1 MSMTDPIADML
12 TRIRNGQSAKKENVE
27 MPSSRV
33 KLAIAQVLQDEG
45 YINSY
50 ETSDLEG
57 KPRLRVQL
65 KYFQG
70 HGVIENIERV
80 SKPGLRIYRGSK
92 NVPTVVGGLGISV
105 VSTSQGVMSDRAAR
119 EAGHG
124 GEILC
129 YVS

>member
-12 TRIRNGQSAKKENVE
+12 TRIRNGQSAEKENVE

>member
-12 TRIRNGQSAKKENVE
+12 TRIRNGQSADKANVE
-27 MPSSRV
+27 MPSSKV
-33 KLAIAQVLQDEG
+33 KLAIAKVLEEEG
-45 YINSY
+45 YISGF
-50 ETSDLEG
+50 ETLEVDG
-57 KPRLRVQL
+57 KARLRVGL

-70 HGVIENIERV
+70 QGVIEHIERV
-80 SKPGLRIYRGSK
+80 SKPGLRVYRSK
-92 NVPTVVGGLGISV
+92 GEIPQVVGGLGISI

-124 GEILC
+124 GEVLC

>member
-12 TRIRNGQSAKKENVE
+12 TRIRNGQSADKESVE
-27 MPSSRV
+27 MPSSKL
-33 KLAIAQVLQDEG
+33 KLAIAGVLESEG
-45 YINSY
+45 YITGF
-50 ETSDLEG
+50 ETSDLDG

-92 NVPTVVGGLGISV
+92 EVPAVVGGLGISI
-105 VSTSQGVMSDRAAR
+105 VSTSQGVMTDRAAR

>member
-12 TRIRNGQSAKKENVE
+12 TRIRNGQSAEKESVE
-27 MPSSRV
+27 MPSSKV
-33 KLAIAQVLQDEG
+33 KLAIASVLESEG
-45 YINSY
+45 YITGF
-50 ETSDLEG
+50 ETSDLDG
-57 KPRLRVQL
+57 KPRLRVHL

-92 NVPTVVGGLGISV
+92 DVPAVVGGLGISI
-105 VSTSQGVMSDRAAR
+105 VSTSQGVMTDRAAR
-119 EAGHG
+119 DAGHG